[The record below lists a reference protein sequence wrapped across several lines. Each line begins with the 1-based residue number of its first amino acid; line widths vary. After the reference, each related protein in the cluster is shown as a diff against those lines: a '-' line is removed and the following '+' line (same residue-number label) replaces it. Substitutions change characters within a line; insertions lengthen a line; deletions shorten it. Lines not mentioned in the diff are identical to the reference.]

1 MLAKI
6 KNYLRNDV
14 VLSVSLLLA
23 LLSCL
28 IEPPSLKYLRYI
40 DFNTLIMLFCLM
52 LIIEGLRGQNF
63 LQFIGSRILIKV
75 KTRRGIVFTLIWAR
89 IAAVF
94 ANKAK
99 PKTLNRAT
107 GIILVVLGVVIMG
120 FRFLH

>member
-1 MLAKI
+1 MFKNLFCFYGKAFNKCLQN

-63 LQFIGSRILIKV
+63 CSLSE
-75 KTRRGIVFTLIWAR
+75 
-89 IAAVF
+89 AAY
-94 ANKAK
+94 
-99 PKTLNRAT
+99 
-107 GIILVVLGVVIMG
+107 
-120 FRFLH
+120 

>member
-52 LIIEGLRGQNF
+52 LIIEGLREQNF

-75 KTRRGIVFTLIWAR
+75 K
-89 IAAVF
+89 
-94 ANKAK
+94 NKA
-99 PKTLNRAT
+99 RHCIYAD
-107 GIILVVLGVVIMG
+107 IFM
-120 FRFLH
+120 LHQQHVHHQ

>member
-1 MLAKI
+1 MLVKI

-52 LIIEGLRGQNF
+52 LIIEGLREQNF

-75 KTRRGIVFTLIWAR
+75 KTRRGIVFTLIFLCF
-89 IAAVF
+89 ISSMFITNDVSLITF
-94 ANKAK
+94 V
-99 PKTLNRAT
+99 PF
-107 GIILVVLGVVIMG
+107 GIMILEGSVTTNG
-120 FRFLH
+120 

>member
-1 MLAKI
+1 MVQCLRIYFAFTERRLRSACKI

-52 LIIEGLRGQNF
+52 LIIEGLREQNF
-63 LQFIGSRILIKV
+63 CSLS
-75 KTRRGIVFTLIWAR
+75 
-89 IAAVF
+89 AA
-94 ANKAK
+94 AY
-99 PKTLNRAT
+99 
-107 GIILVVLGVVIMG
+107 
-120 FRFLH
+120 